1 MNQFDNKSINFNK
14 KTLCIAIGYVILG
27 GGFSTGVGSAVP
39 NDLNTYKQP
48 TEGQT
53 TILLM
58 LDSTANMD
66 DNYDGIPRAPRG
78 NTPAGAIYADYPEC
92 RGETLNKIPSNVL
105 DLIYGKQATN
115 TLTASSANSTFPP
128 NPGIPY
134 CGLALTPAEK
144 ALTLNSTTSAILA
157 LKNKVASFKY
167 SRMDRMKIAMS
178 MLLSDSS
185 IDNKVSL
192 GLGQFST
199 ATPLTYKPTVNQA
212 NNSWISGGYLSKW
225 TVDNDSTNG
234 HKDGNDISAKIL
246 IANKQNIKDAS
257 GNYTQFALDNDQRF
271 LMRAAVGVMGSGGR
285 TPLASALAESG
296 AYMLASTTLNSNGQS
311 PGIGISQFTFDRVLR
326 GPYSYSGFND
336 SNSTSKSGK
345 RYSTPIPTAAESCN
359 ASGIFLLSNGV
370 PTETPRSIAQSLMQ
384 NALNDTTFVCPVN
397 NTGGLISATGTTD
410 YGWTCMGAFAKKL
423 YSPTVTTIPQVKV
436 AVAGFGNNFIPYLTS
451 GMSKTA
457 TDSNGKTRLFYK
469 CNALTTG
476 NYTYNGQGFIVTNS
490 NIQDVKN
497 SCNLG
502 ELSVNDT
509 DINFN
514 GVVGGYGQGGFYPI
528 VEASQLADSIK
539 SFVAD
544 LQTSI
549 PSLNSGLPA
558 IPTDTLNTTQQ
569 LPFAYYSQFQPDTRS
584 SQAVGIWVGNI
595 KKFQAFNNTF
605 KDKNSNNIIDTNG
618 NLASTTDFWSIS
630 TDGANAI
637 SGGVSAKLP
646 VQTVVGRKIYTN
658 RSVTGSTVSE
668 ITAADTALTLI
679 ASNNTTATT
688 GTAEVL
694 RASSDPD
701 KAYLLNLLGFGISI
715 SSVPAV
721 LTNANQLRQMGATIN
736 STPVAF
742 TTQSKIATK
751 ASGSSATLVN
761 VGDYI
766 NRKDYIL
773 FGTAQGLLQVV
784 DSSTGEEKFSFL
796 PKEMIDRQKQG
807 FIAKSLQSTL
817 PNFYSGIDGAWS
829 VYANYVTNDESN
841 SLKADTLNVYGGL
854 RRGGAN
860 YYGLDLKNIET
871 GSPKILFKTLGT
883 TAIDPITGIPTGAC
897 SNTTPLTCMGQSWS
911 KPTIGWVKW
920 KGKPQLVM
928 IVGGGYDPVYDTN
941 SYKSDTTAT
950 KGNGVYMFA
959 ANTNTDTGLT
969 AGALMWWGSSS
980 ATATAATATEAA
992 KTTNSNLKYSVVSEI
1007 KAIDRDSDGFIDN
1020 LYFGDLGGQV
1030 FRVDINNLTSTA
1042 TTLFDVKRIVRI
1054 GNFVA
1059 DTERAVKTAPR
1070 FYSMPTF
1077 TVHRI
1082 GDLAG
1087 VINATR
1093 FAVISVGSGD
1103 QSNPVLNSLNDLN
1116 GMPDRVYGIFDKD
1129 IGREDLYSMLDADT
1143 TSKGLLT
1150 GTAEVSNMLDLAVTT
1165 AATTGAATLANMQLA
1180 ETKGWFNTLAGST
1193 LGTTATSNLDPA
1205 LTGGIA
1211 RFKVLSKFTAIKNTL
1226 FTSYFDAADNGS
1238 STSCSA
1244 GIKGRSYIKNYCL
1257 PFGSMGADG
1266 MNCGAAMDGRLYS
1279 GATAIGSDVG
1289 AGVIPVII
1297 GGMNTS
1303 GGTAIGPLAGKVGA
1317 VSAQYKTPLRFEPLK
1332 WSEKNS

>member
-39 NDLNTYKQP
+39 NDLNMYKQP
-48 TEGQT
+48 TLGKT
-53 TILLM
+53 NLLLM
-58 LDSTANMD
+58 IDSTAGMD
-66 DNYDGIPRAPRG
+66 DEQSGKPTRSIAK
-78 NTPAGAIYADYPEC
+78 DYPTCVTRNLKSESV
-92 RGETLNKIPSNVL
+92 TSL
-105 DLIYGKQATN
+105 DSKYQFSN
-115 TLTASSANSTFPP
+115 TLKDSSGRVKPTFVYPM
-128 NPGIPY
+128 PY
-134 CGLALTPAEK
+134 CDDG
-144 ALTLNSTTSAILA
+144 TSE
-157 LKNKVASFKY
+157 FKY
-167 SRMDRMKIAMS
+167 SRMDRMKVAMTK
-178 MLLSDSS
+178 LLSSTDIS
-185 IDNKVSL
+185 DDVVM
-192 GLGQFST
+192 GMGQFST
-199 ATPLTYKPTVNQA
+199 QTSKQYVIDSAKTAQNNNTGSLPSVTQYFYTQNDGYKGL
-212 NNSWISGGYLSKW
+212 GG
-225 TVDNDSTNG
+225 G
-234 HKDGNDISAKIL
+234 DGASAKIL
-246 IANKQNIKDAS
+246 LPAAPLS
-257 GNYTQFALDNDQRF
+257 LDQRWK
-271 LMRAAVGVMGSGGR
+271 MRVAVNALNSGSR
-285 TPLASALAESG
+285 TPLAAALAESG
-296 AYMLASTTLNSNGQS
+296 AYMLGRTTLNSDGTSPGGTVLTGQS
-311 PGIGISQFTFDRVLR
+311 KSNSASSNSTTAFQA
-326 GPYSYSGFND
+326 SGFNSSID
-336 SNSTSKSGK
+336 TSKSGSN
-345 RYSTPIPTAAESCN
+345 YQSPITSNTASCN
-359 ASGIFLLSNGV
+359 SNGIFLLTNAAPSQ
-370 PTETPRSIAQSLMQ
+370 TESVVAQGLMR
-384 NALNDTTFVCPVN
+384 NALFDPNFTCPVSS
-397 NTGGLISATGTTD
+397 GGTVLKSVTSEGKD
-410 YGWTCMGAFAKKL
+410 YAWTCMGEFAKRLKN
-423 YSPTVTTIPQVKV
+423 SGSNIKV
-436 AVAGFGNNFIPYLTS
+436 AVAGFGNNFMPYM
-451 GMSKTA
+451 GATA
-457 TDSNGKTRLFYK
+457 SAQYSDSNGNLRKYYK
-469 CNALTTG
+469 CNNLTVG
-476 NYTYNGQGFIVTNS
+476 QSYTVNGVSSILT
-490 NIQDVKN
+490 QDTVN
-497 SCNLG
+497 ACNLG
-502 ELSVNDT
+502 EKANNNAGLNDGG
-509 DINFN
+509 I
-514 GVVGGYGQGGFYPI
+514 VGGFGEGGFYPI
-528 VEASQLADSIK
+528 VSPEELVNSIK

-569 LPFAYYSQFQPDTRS
+569 LPFAYYSQFQSDTRS

-694 RASSDPD
+694 SASSDPD
-701 KAYLLNLLGFGISI
+701 KAYLLNLLGFGIST
-715 SSVPAV
+715 SSVPAA
-721 LTNANQLRQMGATIN
+721 LTNATQLRQMGATIN

-751 ASGSSATLVN
+751 ASGSGATLLN

-980 ATATAATATEAA
+980 ATATAATDTEAA

-1030 FRVDINNLTSTA
+1030 FRADINNLTSTT

-1070 FYSMPTF
+1070 FYSMPIF

-1266 MNCGAAMDGRLYS
+1266 MNCGVAMDGRLYS

-1303 GGTAIGPLAGKVGA
+1303 GGTAIGPLAGKAGA